1 MLGEPGYHQFIRC
14 REAAHH
20 STDFWPL
27 ILMDSLAPDM
37 LKQSQT
43 SISRFTYITGIKA
56 NYLMTGITG
65 ETGSDMMHLISIPSC
80 TEFIP
85 AVSIQP

>member
-37 LKQSQT
+37 LKHLLTDLPVYQSKL
-43 SISRFTYITGIKA
+43 SNDRNHRRDGIRHDA
-56 NYLMTGITG
+56 SNFNPTMYGVY
-65 ETGSDMMHLISIPSC
+65 SC
-80 TEFIP
+80 
-85 AVSIQP
+85 